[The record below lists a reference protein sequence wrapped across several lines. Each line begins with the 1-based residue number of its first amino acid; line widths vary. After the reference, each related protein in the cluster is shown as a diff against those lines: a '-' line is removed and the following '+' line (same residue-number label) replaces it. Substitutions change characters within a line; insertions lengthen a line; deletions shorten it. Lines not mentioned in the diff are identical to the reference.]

1 MFGRDIVAANE
12 SVMRVLIY
20 FDRKTSE
27 PMNEIRFKFS
37 GTPLDKT
44 A

>member
-20 FDRKTSE
+20 FDRKTPE
-27 PMNEIRFKFS
+27 MNEIRFKFS